1 VSTSD
6 EISNVCIC
14 KDKHSSIITD
24 PECGEDVCAN
34 CGTVLSDKIIR
45 TSPEWRVIG
54 QYDRRIIGERGG
66 VSLSLAIH
74 DTGLSTVI
82 GKENRDASGKHLDP
96 TLRSRFW
103 NLRMWDHLLQYD
115 SGSRN
120 LTHAF
125 VQLRT
130 CKEKMGL
137 PYSVVERTAYIY
149 RRVQKKRMIMGRT
162 MGGVL
167 AACVY
172 IACRQAGIPRT
183 LNDVAKASNIT
194 YKEISSAYRLIVFG
208 FDLRMPSID
217 QIYCLVRLANA
228 TEVSERV
235 KRQSINFMKEII
247 EKELSAG
254 KDPMGLAAAVLY
266 LACQHHGDTTKTQR
280 YFADAAG
287 VTDVTIR
294 NRCNEL
300 RNKMPGMM
308 KT

>member
-1 VSTSD
+1 MSPSK
-6 EISNVCIC
+6 EINDIC
-14 KDKHSSIITD
+14 KNKHCSVVTD
-24 PECGEDVCAN
+24 PESGEDICAN
-34 CGTVLSDKIIR
+34 CGAVLSDS
-45 TSPEWRVIG
+45 TVQAFPGWLVIG
-54 QYDRRIIGERGG
+54 QYDGRFSGERTGIP
-66 VSLSLAIH
+66 LSLTIH

-96 TLRSRFW
+96 TLRSKFW

-115 SGSRN
+115 SGARN

-125 VQLRT
+125 VQLRR
-130 CKEKMGL
+130 CKEKLGL

-149 RRVQKKRMIMGRT
+149 RRVHKKRMIMGRT
-162 MGGVL
+162 TGAVL

-172 IACRQAGIPRT
+172 IACRQARIPRT

-217 QIYCLVRLANA
+217 QIHCLVRLANA
-228 TEVSERV
+228 TEVGEKV
-235 KRQSINFMKEII
+235 KRHSICFMKEII

-254 KDPMGLAAAVLY
+254 KDPMGLSAAVLY
-266 LACQHHGDTTKTQR
+266 LACQHYGDTTKTQR

-300 RNKMPGMM
+300 RTRMRMM
-308 KT
+308 KV

>member
-6 EISNVCIC
+6 EIGNICIC
-14 KDKHSSIITD
+14 KDKHCSIVTD
-24 PECGEDVCAN
+24 PECGEDICAN
-34 CGTVLSDKIIR
+34 CGTVLSDKIIPAF
-45 TSPEWRVIG
+45 PEWRGIG
-54 QYDRRIIGERGG
+54 QYDNQIIGERRGMP
-66 VSLSLAIH
+66 LSLAIH

-125 VQLRT
+125 VQLRA
-130 CKEKMGL
+130 CKEKLGL
-137 PYSVVERTAYIY
+137 PNSVVERTAYIY
-149 RRVQKKRMIMGRT
+149 RRVQKKRMVMGRT
-162 MGGVL
+162 TGGVL

-172 IACRQAGIPRT
+172 IACRQAGIPRN
-183 LNDVAKASNIT
+183 LNDIAKASNIT
-194 YKEISSAYRLIVFG
+194 YKEISSAYRLIVSG
-208 FDLRMPSID
+208 FDLRVPSID
-217 QIYCLVRLANA
+217 PIYCLVRLANA
-228 TEVSERV
+228 TEVSEKV
-235 KRQSINFMKEII
+235 KRQSIIFMKVII

-254 KDPMGLAAAVLY
+254 KDPMGLSAAVLY
-266 LACQHHGDTTKTQR
+266 LACQHYGDTTKTQR

-294 NRCNEL
+294 NRCNDL
-300 RNKMPGMM
+300 RTKIPGMM
-308 KT
+308 KA